1 MSKLQKYLCAG
12 VLVLVLAGIGWQY
25 HGWQKQVERH
35 ENALRFWQV
44 EVPRIQKQVPNP
56 KFKPQDSKQMIAA
69 ENKQFEQQKK
79 APYIN
84 SGIIIVLGV
93 LATGAIIYVPKIIPK
108 ITPEKQPNKK
118 KKK

>member
-1 MSKLQKYLCAG
+1 MSKLQKYLCAA

-44 EVPRIQKQVPNP
+44 EVPKVQKKYPQ
-56 KFKPQDSKQMIAA
+56 FKPQDSKQMIVA

-93 LATGAIIYVPKIIPK
+93 LATGAIIYVHKIIPK
-108 ITPEKQPNKK
+108 ITPEKQHNQKK
-118 KKK
+118 KK